1 MLLVDRDS
9 IPKETVDEI
18 NRLKPKKV
26 YLIGETSSIGNEVLE
41 ALNKNFNIS
50 YENIIR
56 IGGKDR
62 EETSLLIGEKMKEL
76 TDIENIY
83 VVNGYRGE
91 SDAMSILSKA
101 CNEKSPILI
110 TNGNKLNDGQI
121 DFLSNIYY
129 PNFYFIGG
137 EHVIKDSLYDEVG
150 NLFDVELS
158 RLRVYGR
165 NNQDTNGEV
174 LDYFYG
180 ENVGSLIVTKS
191 DNLID
196 ALCVGAFAGKG
207 DIPVVMATDGLS
219 EVQRSVIKNKSYDT
233 LIEVG
238 GGISSR
244 VINELK

>member
-1 MLLVDRDS
+1 M
-9 IPKETVDEI
+9 
-18 NRLKPKKV
+18 KV
-26 YLIGETSSIGNEVLE
+26 RE
-41 ALNKNFNIS
+41 NFLGS
-50 YENIIR
+50 
-56 IGGKDR
+56 
-62 EETSLLIGEKMKEL
+62 
-76 TDIENIY
+76 
-83 VVNGYRGE
+83 
-91 SDAMSILSKA
+91 
-101 CNEKSPILI
+101 
-110 TNGNKLNDGQI
+110 
-121 DFLSNIYY
+121 IYY

-150 NLFDVELS
+150 NLFDVEVS
-158 RLRVYGR
+158 RLRVYGK

-196 ALCVGAFAGKG
+196 ALCVGAFAGKD
-207 DIPVVMATDGLS
+207 DIPVVMATDDLS